1 MGLGMFSMDFLFL
14 SKDTNI
20 VNFGV
25 SCEQLQVND
34 DVVAILAAI
43 LDFTIM

>member
-1 MGLGMFSMDFLFL
+1 MNVLNGFLVPENL

-20 VNFGV
+20 VNFCV
-25 SCEQLQVND
+25 TCEQLQVND
-34 DVVAILAAI
+34 DVVAILVAI